1 MRRQYVTVQEFK
13 HYNQIPTTLEQSQP
27 SSVRLIHFTTT
38 IRPDNSAVLVQRPA
52 DVVDAIGDCAVVL
65 TILAAQSMTT
75 LEACIDRAYYEIKDR
90 KGRMVDG
97 VFIRE
102 E

>member
-1 MRRQYVTVQEFK
+1 MRDIARIEKWAHERNIINGSTRQAQLCK
-13 HYNQIPTTLEQSQP
+13 
-27 SSVRLIHFTTT
+27 LIEEVGELATA
-38 IRPDNSAVLVQRPA
+38 INKQRFA

-65 TILAAQSMTT
+65 TILAAQSQTT
-75 LEACIDRAYYEIKDR
+75 LEACIDRAYLEIKDR

>member
-1 MRRQYVTVQEFK
+1 MRDIARIEKWAHERNLIEGSTRQAQLCKLMEEVGELATAINK
-13 HYNQIPTTLEQSQP
+13 N
-27 SSVRLIHFTTT
+27 
-38 IRPDNSAVLVQRPA
+38 RPA

-75 LEACIDRAYYEIKDR
+75 LEACIDWAYYEIKDR

-97 VFIRE
+97 IFVRE